1 MADKKTFT
9 IHIDGVEKSIDS
21 ITTLREELNKAANS
35 SGIADLE
42 HNLKT
47 LTEAYKSLSRAEQD
61 SEIGTK
67 LLQEIELYES
77 QIQSATR
84 AMREQH
90 AEVEKS
96 LALRETEEGS
106 VEQLKLLIKQLTAD
120 YEELSEKERGVSGSD
135 LLYRI
140 QLLQEKLSG
149 LETTN
154 KSHLATLGSLGEH
167 LQTISNGFDNSKS
180 AISSFSGILSSSSDV
195 LKLFGIQSR
204 SLTDTV
210 EKLGA
215 ITKTLSTLQAF
226 HTQLVEKDS
235 IVMKAAAVA
244 KKLYTAA
251 TQGSS
256 LALKGFKAALV
267 STGIGAF
274 IILLGYLITHFDDIK
289 KEIGNAVG
297 GMDKFDAIMREVEPV
312 VASVGNALI
321 QFLLMPVKQIINA
334 VSGLINVIEIF
345 KEKGTDGFKD
355 AFKEIS
361 DTAKKSTQIAADGLK
376 FSQNYDIGLKNSR
389 IKAAKEATQS
399 ILKMNSDLQS
409 NYIKNMEAQKGAN
422 WKYTKEGISAHES
435 YFDACLAMYEKDS
448 EDYIKIQRDK
458 WAFQND
464 VAERKK
470 PAKRS
475 GANKEPDDYLKDLKN
490 VQKETN
496 ALLIET
502 EEKQIEHLK
511 NLAAITTGEDAA
523 RFIKEAAKKELHIQ
537 SQKHQQEKEL
547 LFEHQKEM
555 EEKQKGDENR
565 LAEIKETFGLKLAAL
580 NDKQSK
586 ERMELTRNQSKELIE
601 IEDKTNAASLQ
612 KQIDNYDKLIA
623 AQDDYYKT
631 KKEDAEKANKDIVK
645 RNGLG
650 LIDVGETRKSYEEA
664 KKQDKEYLTSLTM
677 AHLAKS
683 TLFNQE
689 LEAAKGNSEKTK
701 DINTKRL
708 AENDKYLKESTSI
721 EKRIEENTKKS
732 GEVQKEYFKE
742 LHAKMTEVWGKI
754 NEGLTAAFGV
764 ANSIMKQQMEEA
776 KAKLKEVTKQ
786 YDAIVEKRKESQDKL
801 KSLEEEA
808 STASGG
814 RAIVVQEQ
822 IARQMAANEELAI
835 QEKDLAKQKE
845 KLEKDIAKKEKQT
858 KKTELGQKLVEGIAN
873 TALAVTKALAAG
885 PFIGQIMAGLAA
897 AAGAVQTAIIARQL
911 SKLEDG
917 GLLKG
922 KRHSQGGMRIEGSN
936 IEVEGDEFVVNRIST
951 RKNLGLIDYINK
963 QRRELSPA
971 DLTTYFTRNGQ
982 GNAVQQHTIKHMYE
996 QGGQLTN
1003 LEVIDSATAPDSNK
1017 ILEAISRINFQP
1029 VVSVVDITN
1038 TQNTIT
1044 QVKDIVGI

>member
-1 MADKKTFT
+1 MANNRTFVIQVDGIDKA
-9 IHIDGVEKSIDS
+9 HE
-21 ITTLREELNKAANS
+21 
-35 SGIADLE
+35 DLG
-42 HNLKT
+42 K
-47 LTEAYKSLSRAEQD
+47 
-61 SEIGTK
+61 
-67 LLQEIELYES
+67 
-77 QIQSATR
+77 
-84 AMREQH
+84 
-90 AEVEKS
+90 
-96 LALRETEEGS
+96 
-106 VEQLKLLIKQLTAD
+106 
-120 YEELSEKERGVSGSD
+120 LSER
-135 LLYRI
+135 
-140 QLLQEKLSG
+140 
-149 LETTN
+149 
-154 KSHLATLGSLGEH
+154 LAT
-167 LQTISNGFDNSKS
+167 ISEGFENSKS
-180 AISSFSGILSSSSDV
+180 VISSFSGILSSSSDV
-195 LKLFGIQSR
+195 LQLFGVQSR
-204 SLTDTV
+204 TLTDTI

-215 ITKTLSTLQAF
+215 ITKTLNTLQAF

-297 GMDKFDAIMREVEPV
+297 GMDKFDAIIREVEPV
-312 VASVGNALI
+312 LAGVGNALV
-321 QFLLMPVKQIINA
+321 QFLLMPIKQIINA

-345 KEKGTDGFKD
+345 KEQGTDGFKD
-355 AFKEIS
+355 AFKEIG
-361 DTAKKSTQIAADGLK
+361 DTAKKSFQIQADGL
-376 FSQNYDIGLKNSR
+376 NVLKNFDKGAKDSR
-389 IKAAKEATQS
+389 IKTAKETTQS

-422 WKYTKEGISAHES
+422 WKYTKEGISAYEN

-464 VAERKK
+464 VAEKKK
-470 PAKRS
+470 PSSSGRSAAK
-475 GANKEPDDYLKDLKN
+475 KEPDEYLKDLKN

-496 ALLIET
+496 TILTET

-523 RFIKEAAKKELHIQ
+523 KFIKEAAQKELNIQ
-537 SQKHQQEKEL
+537 SQKHQQEKESL
-547 LFEHQKEM
+547 IEHQQEM
-555 EEKQKGDENR
+555 QEKYKGNAKR
-565 LAEIKETFGLKLAAL
+565 LVEINETFGLQLAAL
-580 NDKQSK
+580 DEKQGK
-586 ERMELTRNQSKELIE
+586 ERMDLKRNQSKELTE
-601 IEDKTNAASLQ
+601 IENMINTASLQ
-612 KQIDNYDKLIA
+612 KQIANYDKLIA
-623 AQDDYYKT
+623 AQDNYYKT
-631 KKEDAEKANKDIVK
+631 QKEKAEEANENLVK

-650 LIDVGETRKSYEEA
+650 LIDVAKTRKSYEEA
-664 KKQDKEYLTSLTM
+664 KKQDEDYLKSFTM

-701 DINTKRL
+701 DINAKRL
-708 AENDKYLKESTSI
+708 AENEKYEKESKSI
-721 EKRIEENTKKS
+721 QKRIDENTKKS
-732 GEVQKEYFKE
+732 GDLQQEYFKE
-742 LHAKMTEVWGKI
+742 LHAKMSEVWGKI
-754 NEGLTAAFGV
+754 NEGLTSAFSI
-764 ANSIMKQQMEEA
+764 ANSIMKQEMEEA
-776 KAKLKEVTKQ
+776 KTKLQEITKQ
-786 YDAIVEKRKESQDKL
+786 YNAIVEKRKDSQDKL

-814 RAIVVQEQ
+814 RAIVIQEQ

-835 QEKDLAKQKE
+835 QEKELAKQKE

-858 KKTELGQKLVEGIAN
+858 KKTELGQKLIEGIAN

-885 PFIGQIMAGLAA
+885 PFIGQILAGIAA

-971 DLTTYFTRNGQ
+971 DLTTYFARNGQ
-982 GNAVQQHTIKHMYE
+982 TNTAQEHTIKHMYE

-1029 VVSVVDITN
+1029 VVSVVDIAN
-1038 TQNTIT
+1038 TQNSIT
-1044 QVKDIVGI
+1044 QVKDIAGI